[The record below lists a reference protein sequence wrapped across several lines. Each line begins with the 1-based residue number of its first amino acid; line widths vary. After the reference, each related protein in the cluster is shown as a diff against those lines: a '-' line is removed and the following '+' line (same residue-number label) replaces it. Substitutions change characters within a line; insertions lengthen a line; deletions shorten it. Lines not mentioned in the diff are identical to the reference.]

1 MTISIISMLSGSTR
15 RLSPA
20 SKSPAR
26 SQVQAVVTCER
37 SSLFSPSIAK
47 KPMSAATNATD
58 VESVAR

>member
-26 SQVQAVVTCER
+26 SQVHAVVTCER
-37 SSLFSPSIAK
+37 SSAFSPSIAK
-47 KPMSAATNATD
+47 KPVSAATNATD